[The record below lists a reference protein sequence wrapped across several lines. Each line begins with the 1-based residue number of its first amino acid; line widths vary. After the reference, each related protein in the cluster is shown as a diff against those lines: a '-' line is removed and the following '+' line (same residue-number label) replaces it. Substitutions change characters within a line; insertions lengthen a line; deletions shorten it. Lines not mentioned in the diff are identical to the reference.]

1 MQKESKH
8 ILLILGLTWLATG
21 ISFAQDGYGT
31 TFAGEI
37 AFPAGVFGESFKTGY
52 GAHVD
57 FYMESGSNLRLSAI
71 LGFTHWGV
79 DEAQI
84 NERYVAG
91 GGKGTLQLEGRMNVF
106 PLLVGVKLLSPPGGV
121 RFYGLL
127 EVGVFFFSGK
137 VTGEKLDSGVVIQNI
152 YEQQSK
158 SVAGANLGVGFLL
171 PIGKGVALDIAG
183 RYHLVKRNTYYNY
196 DYAGN
201 ATEVNTD
208 KYFSLSVGV
217 TYSFLAQ

>member
-1 MQKESKH
+1 MHKESKR
-8 ILLILGLTWLATG
+8 LLLLLGLTWLASG
-21 ISFAQDGYGT
+21 LSFAQNGYGT

-79 DEAQI
+79 DQAQI

-91 GGKGTLQLEGRMNVF
+91 GGKGTLQLEGRMNAF
-106 PLLVGVKLLSPPGGV
+106 PLLVGVKLLSPPGGA

-137 VTGEKLDSGVVIQNI
+137 VTGEKLDNGVVIQNI
-152 YEQQSK
+152 YEQK
-158 SVAGANLGVGFLL
+158 SNTVAGANLGVGFLV
-171 PIGKGVALDIAG
+171 PVGKDVSLDLAA
-183 RYHLVKRNTYYNY
+183 RYHLVKRDTYYNY